1 MKFKASKFLRSCIAA
16 ALAIC
21 LTAPIFSPIAAV
33 AAGASTVPS
42 LNYLAIGSGVSYEGD
57 SEYPELVSGG
67 LDADSVSIQTLGV
80 PGMRIEELHLLL
92 DDYYGGDSYTEKIFG
107 SMSEEDLWAL
117 KQEYRDAVKK
127 ADVITLDI
135 GEASFSDYAVAHVF
149 EGKYDADYSVF
160 EENISYGIAEIK
172 SRFFEVFSSYVSD
185 AEGVDITSIVDG
197 MLDAIFYSLVGYCAN
212 LDEAVKHIYELNPDA
227 QIVVMSVQNPLYNL
241 EATVPG
247 MNLNM
252 PLGIVYGIVVDMAN
266 AYASGLCRYNDD
278 YYYSYLGEGAVS
290 THLND
295 IKAYNGD
302 PATVSEEIKA
312 ACDAAFGLDAL
323 AKAASLSYDAAY
335 ASLLDTVLTV
345 LKLAST
351 PNVVDIASAMEYAE
365 NKVIVDEMIS
375 GWLKAAAQDSSFAVE
390 STFEFRAL
398 ATNKAL
404 LSALLFGIRCDI
416 AGGVLT
422 EPNAAGHRT
431 LADSVL
437 SAIKNGIHGEDALN
451 EKMNVIYPTLL
462 EFIGDDADVDVEASL
477 KPYFVKDRDSVY
489 IALGDVST
497 SPANSYANK
506 LAKEWGFT
514 GDKYLN
520 LADTN
525 MNVES
530 AIQYVKNNYKTIRK
544 ADIIT
549 VSFTNI
555 DASRALMNG
564 ITGKGSDCNWA
575 KYLGTETAAM
585 LEGALKDIRTM
596 LIKEGIDA
604 SMAKMILS
612 AVEGYAYSYASRLLG
627 YPELLDEIRRVA
639 PNALIVV
646 VGTYNELA
654 GAVIEMEGTE
664 IAIGDYVQYLVDLAN
679 LETLFEACIGE
690 NIAYVA
696 SPEVEIERG
705 AFKKSDVISFASGY
719 LMASLDILKL
729 APSEKSQNDIANEV
743 KNTLTIVAPHDCAYD
758 NGCDKKCN
766 ICMAKRSTPG
776 HVYDNACDT
785 SCNEC
790 GKTRPEVAHK
800 YVGACDADC
809 DECGA
814 KRTADP
820 HTFGEWEKLDD
831 KTEKRVCTGCA
842 LAETRPAEAAKE
854 GSNVVLVVAISV
866 GAVAALAGGG
876 FGVLTV
882 VAKKKGLKSALALFK
897 KS

>member
-1 MKFKASKFLRSCIAA
+1 
-16 ALAIC
+16 
-21 LTAPIFSPIAAV
+21 
-33 AAGASTVPS
+33 
-42 LNYLAIGSGVSYEGD
+42 
-57 SEYPELVSGG
+57 
-67 LDADSVSIQTLGV
+67 
-80 PGMRIEELHLLL
+80 
-92 DDYYGGDSYTEKIFG
+92 
-107 SMSEEDLWAL
+107 
-117 KQEYRDAVKK
+117 
-127 ADVITLDI
+127 
-135 GEASFSDYAVAHVF
+135 
-149 EGKYDADYSVF
+149 
-160 EENISYGIAEIK
+160 
-172 SRFFEVFSSYVSD
+172 
-185 AEGVDITSIVDG
+185 
-197 MLDAIFYSLVGYCAN
+197 
-212 LDEAVKHIYELNPDA
+212 
-227 QIVVMSVQNPLYNL
+227 MSVQNPLYNL

-247 MNLNM
+247 MNLSM

-278 YYYSYLGEGAVS
+278 YFYSYLGEGAVS
-290 THLND
+290 THLDD

-302 PATVSEEIKA
+302 PSSVSDEIKA
-312 ACDAAFGLDAL
+312 ACDAAFGLDKL
-323 AKAASLSYDAAY
+323 AKESSLSYDAAY
-335 ASLLDTVLTV
+335 ASLLDTALTV
-345 LKLAST
+345 LKLASI
-351 PNVVDIASAMEYAE
+351 PNVVDIALAMEYTESKAT
-365 NKVIVDEMIS
+365 VDKMIAD
-375 GWLKAAAQDSSFAVE
+375 WLKAAAQDSSFAVE
-390 STFEFRAL
+390 STSEFRAL

-404 LSALLFGIRCDI
+404 LAMLSFGIRSDI
-416 AGGVLT
+416 VGGVLT
-422 EPNAAGHRT
+422 EPNDAGHAT

-437 SAIKNGIHGEDALN
+437 DAIKNGIRGEEALN

-462 EFIGDDADVDVEASL
+462 EFIGEDADVDVEASL

-506 LAKEWGFT
+506 LAAAWGFT

-530 AIQYVKNNYKTIRK
+530 AIQYVKDNYKTIRK

-564 ITGKGSDCNWA
+564 ITGKASNCDWA
-575 KYLGTETAAM
+575 KYLGAEAAAM
-585 LEGALKDIRTM
+585 LEAALKDIRTM
-596 LIKEGIDA
+596 LIKEGVDA

-639 PNALIVV
+639 PDALIIV

-654 GAVIEMEGTE
+654 GAVIEMEGAE

-696 SPEVEIERG
+696 SPEVVIERG

-729 APSEKSQNDIANEV
+729 APSEKSQSDIANEV
-743 KNTLTIVAPHDCAYD
+743 KNALTIVAPHDCVYD
-758 NGCDKKCN
+758 NDCDKKCN
-766 ICMAKRSTPG
+766 ICMAKRSTPD

-790 GKTRPEVAHK
+790 GKVRHEVAHT
-800 YVGACDADC
+800 YVSACDADC
-809 DECGA
+809 NECGA
-814 KRTADP
+814 TRAAES
-820 HTFGEWEKLDD
+820 HTFGEWERLDD

-842 LAETRPAEAAKE
+842 LTETRPAEAVKE
-854 GSNVVLVVAISV
+854 GSDVVLIVAISA
-866 GAVAALAGGG
+866 GAVVALAGGG

-882 VAKKKGLKSALALFK
+882 IAKKKGLKSALALFK
-897 KS
+897 KT

>member
-1 MKFKASKFLRSCIAA
+1 MKFKASNFLRSCIAA

-21 LTAPIFSPIAAV
+21 LLAPIFSPVAAI
-33 AAGASTVPS
+33 AAGASAVPS
-42 LNYLAIGSGVSYEGD
+42 LNYLAIGSGVSYEGE
-57 SEYPELVSGG
+57 SEYPELVGDG
-67 LDADSVSIQTLGV
+67 LDADSVSLQTLGV

-107 SMSEEDLWAL
+107 SMNEEELWAL
-117 KQEYRDAVKK
+117 KRELRDAVKK
-127 ADVITLDI
+127 ADVITIDV
-135 GEASFSDYAVAHVF
+135 GEASFSDYAIAHVF

-172 SRFFEVFSSYVSD
+172 NRFFEVFSSYVSD

-227 QIVVMSVQNPLYNL
+227 QVVVMSVQNPLYNL

-247 MNLNM
+247 MNLSM

-278 YYYSYLGEGAVS
+278 YFYSYLGEGAVS
-290 THLND
+290 THLDD

-302 PATVSEEIKA
+302 PSSVSDEIKA
-312 ACDAAFGLDAL
+312 ACDVAFGLDKL
-323 AKAASLSYDAAY
+323 AKESSLSYDAAY
-335 ASLLDTVLTV
+335 ASLLDTALTV
-345 LKLAST
+345 LKLASI
-351 PNVVDIASAMEYAE
+351 PNVVDIALAMEYTESKAT
-365 NKVIVDEMIS
+365 VDKMIAD
-375 GWLKAAAQDSSFAVE
+375 WLKAAAQDSSFAVE
-390 STFEFRAL
+390 STSEFRAL

-404 LSALLFGIRCDI
+404 LAMLSFGIRSDI
-416 AGGVLT
+416 VGGVLT
-422 EPNAAGHRT
+422 EPNAAGHAA
-431 LADSVL
+431 LSAGVL
-437 SAIKNGIHGEDALN
+437 DAIKNGIHGEEALN

-462 EFIGDDADVDVEASL
+462 EFIGEDADVDVEASL

-530 AIQYVKNNYKTIRK
+530 AIQYVKDNYKTIRK

-564 ITGKGSDCNWA
+564 ITGKASNCDWA
-575 KYLGTETAAM
+575 KYLGAEAAAM
-585 LEGALKDIRTM
+585 LEAALKDIRTM
-596 LIKEGIDA
+596 LIKEGVDA

-696 SPEVEIERG
+696 SPEVVIERG

-729 APSEKSQNDIANEV
+729 APSEKSQSDIANEV
-743 KNTLTIVAPHDCAYD
+743 KNALTIVAPHDCVYD
-758 NGCDKKCN
+758 NDCDKKCN
-766 ICMAKRSTPG
+766 ICMAKRSTPD

-790 GKTRPEVAHK
+790 GKVRHEVAHT
-800 YVGACDADC
+800 YVSACDADC
-809 DECGA
+809 NECGA
-814 KRTADP
+814 TRAAES
-820 HTFGEWEKLDD
+820 HTFGEWERLDD

-842 LAETRPAEAAKE
+842 LAETRPAEAVKE

-866 GAVAALAGGG
+866 GAVVALAGGG

-882 VAKKKGLKSALALFK
+882 IAKKKGLKSALALFK
-897 KS
+897 KT